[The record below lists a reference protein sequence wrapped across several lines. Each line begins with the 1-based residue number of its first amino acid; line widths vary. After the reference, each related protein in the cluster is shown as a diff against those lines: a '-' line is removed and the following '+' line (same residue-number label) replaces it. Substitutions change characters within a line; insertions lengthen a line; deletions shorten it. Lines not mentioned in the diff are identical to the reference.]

1 MADDVT
7 GQWGTVSFAIPDY
20 LEDVRDAVNDFA
32 EFLITILE
40 IANIALEFVKA
51 FVKGYLDPLASLLK
65 AIIDEIT
72 AILKDLAQIGIY
84 ITGDWALLG
93 WPPEDLRGGFS
104 EYERRMIARLTDRT
118 DPTRPDVSSKSK
130 VLGFFGYMSVDPTEL
145 ERLINFIITIIKMFG
160 LSYWPDTSRMP
171 VPIIRDTLYGP
182 DAVGVSTAFQF
193 GPLIDT
199 LGSWSSPPS
208 LCRVTWITKP
218 PSQKHP
224 LNPFPAVGPSGY
236 LVTVSTLE
244 QGLQLRYSR
253 AIQNTDKKD
262 VDGDKS
268 KKAQPREYGPVLST
282 DNRPIILH
290 GGAEML
296 SFKGSDFVYNDQIDT
311 TTGAPK
317 DGACQVFGMLD
328 PASNEVVP
336 LELLTTEKNDPTA
349 LGETGDGKGSK
360 FRLQRTF
367 LVTSGVTLAQWF
379 AGEYSAVLHLDDMPI
394 AARFERNSSGGI
406 APLDDGPA
414 THYYVRVW
422 SAGKEIAT
430 GKMVPQWD
438 FKSKVAKPNAK
449 KSGQPFFIASK
460 AGEAGLGMPSAARK
474 ITFVNANTKDYLHA
488 LETALLILILSR
500 SDMPMLEE
508 ITEGKSKAVAKGF
521 GEGKWAGQQFAL
533 KATGLE
539 DSRHLLRIMYPRL
552 DNLEQAGVDPV
563 GWRSEIHAKVRQMAQ
578 DIYERT
584 GPMPETEAAIVD
596 ATKDLRTVT
605 WVDLLANK
613 VGEAGGRLEETQIA
627 AGVKVP
633 PTLVAAL
640 DPDGKA
646 SKFTEFGIAPNLLSM
661 GMSPEDADEL
671 FSGVILG
678 TTVDPTGNKAP
689 SDEGT
694 LTGRVGEYAMWDGGK
709 VTITYDEPD
718 KEKVRALLEK
728 APASL
733 KQIYQQFIDKDGKLL
748 IPEEWAVYLKETQKK
763 KRLSSSGDMTPVYV
777 SGLSHLVKYSKD
789 KKLEQ
794 VWTSAFYLRDMI
806 RDWKEGALYAQAAV
820 VLRVAT
826 AAFTRAPQD
835 GEWIAMRLFDAFP
848 ELQDFLEALENW
860 VKTLAEAI
868 KSMADAIVK
877 YIEFLQAQ
885 IVELQQLIRRINAMI
900 QSLLSFSFLLPEF
913 SGLILFSDG
922 TEGLM
927 ADMVAATN
935 KPSDGPRSYGGGVA
949 IVVPAG
955 PSFIYDIIALNAGED
970 PDPDA
975 MTTLTAAPDAIGI
988 EQIEPSA
995 GAAPTD
1001 EPDVL

>member
-40 IANIALEFVKA
+40 IVNIALEFVKA
-51 FVKGYLDPLASLLK
+51 FVKGYLDPLSALLK
-65 AIIDEIT
+65 AILDEIT
-72 AILKDLAQIGIY
+72 AILKDLAQIGIH
-84 ITGDWALLG
+84 ITGDLALLG

-130 VLGFFGYMSVDPTEL
+130 VLGFFGYLSVDPTDL

-182 DAVGVSTAFQF
+182 DTVGIGTAFQF

-218 PSQKHP
+218 ASQKHP
-224 LNPFPAVGPSGY
+224 LNPFPTVGPSGY

-244 QGLQLRYSR
+244 KGLQLQYSR
-253 AIQNTDKKD
+253 VIQNTDKKD

-282 DNRPIILH
+282 DNRPIVLH

-296 SFKGSDFVYNDQIDT
+296 SFQGSKFLFNDQINT

-336 LELLTTEKNDPTA
+336 LELLTTEKNDPSA

-367 LVTSGVTLAQWF
+367 LITSGVTMAQWF

-394 AARFERNSSGGI
+394 AARFERESTGQI
-406 APLDDGPA
+406 AAKDDGPA

-430 GKMVPQWD
+430 GKLVPQWD
-438 FKSKVAKPNAK
+438 FRSKAAEPNAK

-508 ITEGKSKAVAKGF
+508 ITEGKSEAVAKGF

-533 KATGLE
+533 KPTGLE
-539 DSRHLLRIMYPRL
+539 DSRHILRIMYPRL
-552 DNLEQAGVDPV
+552 DNLEQPGVDPV
-563 GWRSEIHAKVRQMAQ
+563 SWRSEVYNKVRQMAQ

-584 GPMPETEAAIVD
+584 GPMPEAEAAIVD
-596 ATKDLRTVT
+596 ATEALRTVT
-605 WVDLLANK
+605 WELLLDNQ
-613 VGEAGGRLEETQIA
+613 EAG
-627 AGVKVP
+627 AGVRLQEMNDAAKITEN
-633 PTLVAAL
+633 PTLMAAL
-640 DPDGKA
+640 DPKGKA
-646 SKFTEFGIAPNLLSM
+646 SKFKEFGVAPNVFSM
-661 GMSPEDADEL
+661 GMSADHADEL
-671 FSGVILG
+671 FYGVKLD
-678 TTVDPTGNKAP
+678 TSTDHTGNEVPGDK
-689 SDEGT
+689 GT
-694 LTGRVGEYAMWDGGK
+694 LVGRVGEYAMWDGGK
-709 VTITYDEPD
+709 VNITYEESD

-728 APASL
+728 APESL
-733 KQIYQQFIDKDGKLL
+733 KRIYQQFIDKDGKLL
-748 IPEEWAVYLKETQKK
+748 IPEEWRVYLQEVQKK
-763 KRLSSSGDMTPVYV
+763 KRLTSSGDMTPVYV
-777 SGLSHLVKYSKD
+777 SGLSRLVNYTKSNVVA
-789 KKLEQ
+789 ET
-794 VWTSAFYLRDMI
+794 WTSAFYLRHML
-806 RDWKEGALYAQAAV
+806 RDWKEGALYAQAAM

-860 VKTLAEAI
+860 VKALAEAI
-868 KSMADAIVK
+868 KSMADVIVK

-913 SGLILFSDG
+913 SGLMLFSDG
-922 TEGLM
+922 TDGLM

-955 PSFIYDIIALNAGED
+955 PSFIYDIIALAAGED

-975 MTTLTAAPDAIGI
+975 MTTLAAAPDAIGI

-995 GAAPTD
+995 GVAPTD